1 VNNFHFSYL
10 SSGIILTK
18 DGVKRGRRLG
28 CRLPTSSRV
37 LRVFIFEVNGPS
49 PLRGHDARAH
59 LCASRE
65 AMSDDVWLGVLPL
78 LPPRQLR

>member
-1 VNNFHFSYL
+1 
-10 SSGIILTK
+10 
-18 DGVKRGRRLG
+18 
-28 CRLPTSSRV
+28 V